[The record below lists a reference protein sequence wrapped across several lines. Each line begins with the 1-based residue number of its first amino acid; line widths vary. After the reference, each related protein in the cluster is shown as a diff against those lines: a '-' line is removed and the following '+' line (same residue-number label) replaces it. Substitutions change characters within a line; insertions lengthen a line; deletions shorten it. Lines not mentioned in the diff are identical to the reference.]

1 VAQEI
6 RKLIKDFLANIKLE
20 LSVEKT
26 LITNAREKRAKFLGT
41 FIKRIASN
49 NNTQYKVDKGRS
61 RRVPTGNL

>member
-1 VAQEI
+1 MAQQI
-6 RKLIKDFLANIKLE
+6 RNLIKDFLTSLKLE

-41 FIKRIASN
+41 YIKRIASN
-49 NNTQYKVDKGRS
+49 KNTQYLTDKGRS